1 MGHGYHWKDL
11 SQILKRS
18 YFYPSIVA
26 TAQPSPPSALGRSRA
41 SPECDFYGGNKGLVY
56 ITVIRPDIAYAVH
69 VVSQF
74 VSASTGPR
82 RGVRRHSLG
91 NSAEDHTGHR

>member
-1 MGHGYHWKDL
+1 MGHGYHRKDL

-41 SPECDFYGGNKGLVY
+41 SPECDLYGGNKGLVY

>member
-1 MGHGYHWKDL
+1 MNLL
-11 SQILKRS
+11 SFYKTILIRS
-18 YFYPSIVA
+18 LVSFVSERGC
-26 TAQPSPPSALGRSRA
+26 LLDFRSRA